1 MELELTSCLH
11 EDESFKFS
19 HPILLICG
27 SDDKLGNIKKA
38 LEEYKRNDD
47 NCVLHIIDKAGHN
60 SNQDNPELVNQL
72 IYSLL
77 NRDK

>member
-1 MELELTSCLH
+1 ML
-11 EDESFKFS
+11 KQ
-19 HPILLICG
+19 
-27 SDDKLGNIKKA
+27 
-38 LEEYKRNDD
+38 EEIRKDD

>member
-1 MELELTSCLH
+1 MEQIKFLIVIRGIFQLTKVL
-11 EDESFKFS
+11 KQ
-19 HPILLICG
+19 
-27 SDDKLGNIKKA
+27 
-38 LEEYKRNDD
+38 EEIRKDD